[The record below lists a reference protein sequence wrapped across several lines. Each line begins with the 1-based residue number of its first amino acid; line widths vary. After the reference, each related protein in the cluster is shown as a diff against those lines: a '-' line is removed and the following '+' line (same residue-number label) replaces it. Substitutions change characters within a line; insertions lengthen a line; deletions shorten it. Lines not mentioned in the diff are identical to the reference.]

1 MANCGNGPI
10 APLRRVTGVEL
21 QQLSNNNTVTKP
33 FDLDRVS
40 STWDDVFKS
49 VYCVLMAFRLNQ
61 GRDVS
66 WVERLNHI
74 YHRWMETSV
83 DFQEYRACV
92 SAECQRLH
100 LPVPC
105 AKQFHR
111 ARAGVDNKWRMELIM
126 AVSLMLL
133 GTYDNATCISSQSNI
148 LAWDGDYLVYNGD
161 VLSVKRAPLRK
172 L

>member
-1 MANCGNGPI
+1 MANCGNGPT
-10 APLRRVTGVEL
+10 APLRSVTGVEL
-21 QQLSNNNTVTKP
+21 QQLLNSSVITKP
-33 FDLDRVS
+33 FNMDRGA

-66 WVERLNHI
+66 WVERLNYI
-74 YHRWMETSV
+74 YHQWMETSI

-111 ARAGVDNKWRMELIM
+111 ARANVDNKWRMKLIM

-133 GTYDNATCISSQSNI
+133 GTYDNISSHSNI